1 MAAAPAP
8 GSNVYT
14 HGHHDSVLRSHG
26 TRTAANSAAYLLP
39 SLRPGMTVLDVGAGP
54 GSITAGLAQL
64 VAPGAVIGIETTDEI
79 VATASTGA
87 GAGIDNLTFEVA
99 DVFDLPYPD
108 DSFDVVHAHQ
118 VLQHLD
124 DPVAALR
131 SMRRVAKPGGLVAV
145 RDADYSGMFWYPEVP
160 GLTRWRELYLAVAR
174 SNDGEPNA
182 GRRLSAWARAA
193 GFDDVTVTAGSW
205 CYTTAA
211 DRAWWSQT
219 WADRIR
225 HSRMAE
231 HALERGLA
239 TRSELEGLSDA
250 WLSWGADVDGT
261 FVIPHLE
268 VLAVA

>member
-1 MAAAPAP
+1 MAASEAP

-26 TRTAANSAAYLLP
+26 QRTAENSAAYLLP
-39 SLRPGMTVLDVGAGP
+39 YLRPGMTILDVGSGP
-54 GSITAGLAQL
+54 GTIT
-64 VAPGAVIGIETTDEI
+64 
-79 VATASTGA
+79 A

-108 DSFDVVHAHQ
+108 AAFDVVHAHQ

-145 RDADYSGMFWYPEVP
+145 RDADYSGMFWYPDVP
-160 GLTRWRELYLAVAR
+160 GLERWRELYLAVAR
-174 SNDGEPNA
+174 SNDGEPDA
-182 GRRLSAWARAA
+182 GRRLSAWAHAA
-193 GFDDVTVTAGSW
+193 GFDDVTVSAGTW
-205 CYTTAA
+205 CYTTAE
-211 DRAWWSQT
+211 DRAWWSHT

-225 HSRMAE
+225 YSRMAE

-239 TRSELEGLSDA
+239 TTAELGELSDA
-250 WLSWGADVDGT
+250 WLSWGADTDGT

>member
-1 MAAAPAP
+1 MPAAQPP

-26 TRTAANSAAYLLP
+26 TRTAENSAAYLLP
-39 SLRPGMTVLDVGAGP
+39 HLRPGMTLLDVGAGP
-54 GSITAGLAQL
+54 GTITAGLARA
-64 VAPGAVIGIETTDEI
+64 VAPGAVVGIETTTEI
-79 VATASTGA
+79 VATAAAGA
-87 GAGIDNLTFEVA
+87 GAGIDTLAFEVA
-99 DVFDLPYPD
+99 DVYDLPYD
-108 DSFDVVHAHQ
+108 DDAFDVVHAHQ

-131 SMRRVAKPGGLVAV
+131 SMRRVTKAGGLVAV
-145 RDADYSGMFWYPEVP
+145 RDADYAGMFWYPDVA
-160 GLTRWRELYLAVAR
+160 GLERWREIYQAVAR

-182 GRRLSAWARAA
+182 GRRLPAWAHAA
-193 GFDDVTVTAGSW
+193 GFDDITVSAGTW
-205 CYTTAA
+205 CYTTAD

-225 HSRMAE
+225 YSRMAE
-231 HALERGLA
+231 HALVRGLA
-239 TRSELEGLSDA
+239 TAAELDELGDA
-250 WLSWGADVDGT
+250 WLTWGADADGT